1 MISNRIVLL
10 SKLGI
15 IKTAFWGMMLAV
27 LTTGCHDR
35 SNQSNQTITTVEE
48 DTVSLVT
55 PDSLTSEMSE
65 EAERGVVLN
74 QVKNIYRLLRA
85 EYMIRGGSYEN
96 ELFDK
101 VFCSKSWN
109 NLLMTVRYKEEQTGT
124 LFFEID
130 HWAMTRYS
138 GTLPSFDEFEV
149 EYVDLLS
156 PVKRASVAFTVYE
169 DDTYTPA
176 RVDLVYEDGRWVI
189 DNFHNLKYMIDV
201 RSAMWNYVAH
211 PYII

>member
-1 MISNRIVLL
+1 
-10 SKLGI
+10 
-15 IKTAFWGMMLAV
+15 
-27 LTTGCHDR
+27 
-35 SNQSNQTITTVEE
+35 
-48 DTVSLVT
+48 
-55 PDSLTSEMSE
+55 
-65 EAERGVVLN
+65 
-74 QVKNIYRLLRA
+74 
-85 EYMIRGGSYEN
+85 
-96 ELFDK
+96 
-101 VFCSKSWN
+101 
-109 NLLMTVRYKEEQTGT
+109 
-124 LFFEID
+124 
-130 HWAMTRYS
+130 MTRYS